1 VQPVGEG
8 NHTRPVLLVSLDVT
22 ALRESEERLLLAAH
36 ALEGMTEAIMI
47 TAADG
52 TVVTMNRAFTEITGY
67 TRDDVL
73 GQSEKAIR
81 NALQPAEFYDEL
93 YATVQRDGYWS
104 GTTWSRR
111 KNGSVYREWRSVRA
125 VRDPSGSV
133 THYVHVFYEVSAAK
147 GGSATA
153 TIPPG

>member
-1 VQPVGEG
+1 
-8 NHTRPVLLVSLDVT
+8 
-22 ALRESEERLLLAAH
+22 
-36 ALEGMTEAIMI
+36 MTEAIMI

-52 TVVTMNRAFTEITGY
+52 TVVTVNRAFTEVTGY

-73 GQSEKAIR
+73 GQSEQSIR
-81 NALQPAEFYDEL
+81 NALQPPQFYDEL
-93 YATVQRDGYWS
+93 YATVQRDGYSS

-125 VRDPSGSV
+125 VREPTRAV
-133 THYVHVFYEVSAAK
+133 THYVHVFYEVNAAK

-153 TIPPG
+153 TIPPA